1 MNNYIISE
9 FLHAHPAPWHTE
21 EDGMASLIE
30 VSTGKQVENALTP
43 AFAEFVVALVN
54 QRHANC
60 EVAEVVA
67 GEIEAKF
74 EELRRERDSANE
86 SINNLIGAYNRL
98 TNTRNTLEEQLAIAG
113 AEKESMRDEMAELH
127 TIISAQRA
135 LIDGLQ
141 RRLDR
146 LEERA

>member
-74 EELRRERDSANE
+74 EELRRERDSANV
-86 SINNLIGAYNRL
+86 NLNCMIDAYNGVVAQRD
-98 TNTRNTLEEQLAIAG
+98 NMEVVMLAAQQDK
-113 AEKESMRDEMAELH
+113 ADLRSEMTELH